1 MSVTVPTSD
10 EHGELAKR
18 VTQLEMRVTQLETAP
33 VPPVEPP
40 VEPPS
45 NGYTVS
51 GPIVATTGQH
61 IRKVRIAGCP
71 SHAITVRNVSD
82 VTIEDV
88 QLEDTG
94 GHGVYL
100 SNAHRV
106 KIVNSFIRP
115 NRTKTTLDSQNA
127 ICVRDGCTE
136 LLVQGNILKDFES
149 GVHVMGGH
157 SVTIRGN
164 YGEYPKGPF
173 PRGQHVQCYPVNQHG
188 PSGRGPL
195 IEDNYFV
202 SEQGTEPINDK
213 VGVEDAI
220 NIGAQSSYA
229 RILRNYVIGG
239 RAMSGCGIILE
250 GGCDNGLIQGNVL
263 IRTSQVGVNV
273 VNSAYAIVEGNK
285 ALDTNLSAEDPN
297 LGNLGLGAWYH
308 SGDTGCHDNVYR
320 QNIVSNKL
328 ASGSY
333 NDIWL
338 KGGCGTQT
346 DNVKGT
352 TARAQLTPEA
362 EKLPP
367 PPIPPKPWTG

>member
-1 MSVTVPTSD
+1 MSAIVPTTEEFD
-10 EHGELAKR
+10 TLAAR
-18 VTQLEMRVTQLETAP
+18 VAQLEMRVTQLETT
-33 VPPVEPP
+33 PPVDNDYPL
-40 VEPPS
+40 S
-45 NGYTVS
+45 D
-51 GPIVATTGQH
+51 PIVATSGQH
-61 IRKVRIAGCP
+61 IQKIRITGCP
-71 SHAITVRNVSD
+71 SHAITIKNATD

-88 QLEDTG
+88 QLEETG
-94 GHGVYL
+94 GHGIYL
-100 SNAHRV
+100 SNAQRV
-106 KIVNSFIRP
+106 TIVNSLIRP
-115 NRTKTTLDSQNA
+115 KRTKTALDSQHA
-127 ICVRDGCTE
+127 ICVRDGSTDI
-136 LLVQGNILKDFES
+136 LIQGNIMKDYES

-164 YGEYPKGPF
+164 YGEFPKGPF
-173 PRGQHVQCYPVNQHG
+173 PRGQHVQCYPVNQNG
-188 PSGRGPL
+188 PNGQGPI

-202 SEQGTEPINDK
+202 SEQGQEPINDK
-213 VGVEDAI
+213 TGVEDAI
-220 NIGAQSSYA
+220 NIGAQSAYA

-250 GGCDNGLIQGNVL
+250 GGCDHGLIQGNTL

-285 ALDTNLSAEDPN
+285 ALDTNLSADDPN

-308 SGDTGCHDNVYR
+308 TGDTGCHDNIYR

-346 DNVKGT
+346 DNIKGSA
-352 TARAQLTPEA
+352 ARAQLTPEA

-367 PPIPPKPWTG
+367 PSIPPKPWVAR